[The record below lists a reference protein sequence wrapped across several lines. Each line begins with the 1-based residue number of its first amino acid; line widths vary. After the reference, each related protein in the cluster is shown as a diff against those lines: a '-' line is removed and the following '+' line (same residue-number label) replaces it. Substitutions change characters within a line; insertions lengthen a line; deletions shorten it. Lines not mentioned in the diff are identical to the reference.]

1 MKNSSLRTI
10 ALVWAAVMIA
20 VISSTVT
27 LLVSGRASQGA
38 GESARWVTQS
48 EYDAIERYRRLDQVR
63 AALMEEYYQPL
74 DEDALL
80 LGAIRGMTSAAGDPY
95 TYYLTPD
102 EMERSNEENAGT
114 YCGIGTLVQRTSD
127 GQIEVVQVYEDSPA
141 EAAGL
146 REGDLI
152 VAVDGESVSAVDGR
166 RYNDAVSRMRGE
178 EGTQVTLTVLR
189 DGQRLEL
196 PVTRGSVTVK
206 YVHWQVIEGDIGYI
220 RITQFSGNAAD
231 AFDEALAELGERG
244 VKGLVVDVRN
254 NPGGLLDLVVRIADR
269 LLPTG
274 VIVYVEE
281 KDGTRQ
287 TYYSNEECVDLPLA
301 VLVNGMSASASEILA
316 ASVQAADRGALVGIN
331 TYGKGIVQTLRPFPE
346 DGSGLQ
352 LTTACYYDALDRCP
366 HGVGVKPD
374 IEVAQDGDSVP
385 KEADPVSDNQLAA
398 AVAEVRRRGEA
409 G

>member
-20 VISSTVT
+20 VIASTVT
-27 LLVSGRASQGA
+27 LLVSGRASQNT

-63 AALMEEYYQPL
+63 AELMEKYYQPL
-74 DEDALL
+74 DEDALM
-80 LGAIRGMTSAAGDPY
+80 LGAIRGMTSAVGDPY
-95 TYYLTPD
+95 TYYLTPE
-102 EMERSNEENAGT
+102 EMERTNEENAGT
-114 YCGIGTLVQRTSD
+114 YYGIGTLVQRTSD

-152 VAVDGESVSAVDGR
+152 VAVDGEPVSAVDGR

-178 EGTQVTLTVLR
+178 EGTQVTLTVVR
-189 DGQRLEL
+189 DGQKLEL
-196 PVTRGSVTVK
+196 PVTRGSVTVS
-206 YVHWQVIEGDIGYI
+206 YVHWQLIDGDIGYI
-220 RITQFSGNAAD
+220 RISQFSGNAAD

-274 VIVYVEE
+274 VIVHVEE
-281 KDGTRQ
+281 RDGARQ
-287 TYYSNEECVDLPLA
+287 SYYSNEEYVDLPLA
-301 VLVNGMSASASEILA
+301 VLVNDMSASASEILA

-331 TYGKGIVQTLRPFPE
+331 TYGKGIVQSLRTFQE

-352 LTTACYYDALDRCP
+352 MTTACYYDALDRCP

-374 IEVAQDGDSVP
+374 IEVALDGGSVP